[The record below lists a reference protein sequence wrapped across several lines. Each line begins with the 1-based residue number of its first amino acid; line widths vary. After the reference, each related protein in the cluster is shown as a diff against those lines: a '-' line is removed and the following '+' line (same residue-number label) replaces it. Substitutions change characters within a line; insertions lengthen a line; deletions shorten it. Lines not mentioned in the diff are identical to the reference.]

1 MGPSFIPRFQNKI
14 NTKQTFDELTRGDR
28 RLVFWEGRALRDAD
42 SWSAEQTSTKDR
54 DCSSRLLVGV
64 SEIKEL
70 WTLTSLYSGQEV
82 WPGSHLHLGALLTL

>member
-1 MGPSFIPRFQNKI
+1 MGPSFISRFQNKI

-54 DCSSRLLVGV
+54 DLVDYR
-64 SEIKEL
+64 
-70 WTLTSLYSGQEV
+70 W
-82 WPGSHLHLGALLTL
+82 LG